1 MRRKIYEASD
11 GTVSIYHNSMI
22 KTFNSFE
29 EIENLDVI
37 EFLESKY
44 IYLENIK
51 PLIKKLEDGYE
62 ISFQNGRKEF
72 SKTKASVYFDFPYE
86 EN

>member
-1 MRRKIYEASD
+1 MKQIYEASD
-11 GTVSIYHNSMI
+11 GTITIYHDGVL
-22 KTFNSFE
+22 KVVNSFE

>member
-1 MRRKIYEASD
+1 MKRKVYEASD
-11 GTVSIYHNSMI
+11 GTVSIYHNNMI
-22 KTFNSFE
+22 KTFDSFE
-29 EIENLDVI
+29 EAKISDIEY
-37 EFLESKY
+37 LESKY

>member
-1 MRRKIYEASD
+1 MRKIYEASD
-11 GTVSIYHNSMI
+11 GTITIYNHGVL
-22 KTFNSFE
+22 KVVNSFE
-29 EIENLDVI
+29 EIENLDVM

-51 PLIKKLEDGYE
+51 PVIKKVVDGYE

-72 SKTKASVYFDFPYE
+72 SKSKICVYFDFPFE
-86 EN
+86 EL